1 MSWQCGVKI
10 LPLKNTN
17 ACWAGY
23 PLLCTSCLCGVQ
35 VDILNTDS
43 HNQRLLEAKKLLD
56 AELTDKE
63 NAIAKY
69 ELEMKRQADEI
80 ERKTREIDQ
89 LNRKIEKI
97 ISSRPG
103 ELEEQQRGLSLLL
116 GMPCLCS
123 TLAILR
129 QAGW

>member
-1 MSWQCGVKI
+1 M
-10 LPLKNTN
+10 
-17 ACWAGY
+17 
-23 PLLCTSCLCGVQ
+23 Q

-63 NAIAKY
+63 SAIAKY
-69 ELEMKRQADEI
+69 ELEMKRRADEI

-97 ISSRPG
+97 VAARPG
-103 ELEEQQRGLSLLL
+103 QL
-116 GMPCLCS
+116 GS
-123 TLAILR
+123 E
-129 QAGW
+129 